1 MLNRI
6 NRVLD
11 TLSDFFARRK
21 GFLPMAGI
29 ILILSNYAIQFI
41 PWFGWFS
48 DSNLLLHL
56 GIVIAILGFLLA
68 WAL

>member
-1 MLNRI
+1 MLNI
-6 NRVLD
+6 ISGLLD

-21 GFLPMAGI
+21 GLLPMTGI
-29 ILILSNYAIQFI
+29 LLILANFAVQFI

-56 GIVIAILGFLLA
+56 GIVLAILGFLLA